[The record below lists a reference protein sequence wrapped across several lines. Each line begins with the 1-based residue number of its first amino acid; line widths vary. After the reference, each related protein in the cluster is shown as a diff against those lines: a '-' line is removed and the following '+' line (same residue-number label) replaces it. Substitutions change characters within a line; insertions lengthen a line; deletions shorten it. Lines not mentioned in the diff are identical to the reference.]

1 MSKLVCKR
9 CVLDSDIPGIEIN
22 KESGLCHFCETY
34 VPLSLQEKEEYLK
47 RIEGLFKKYSDTGNY
62 DVIFALSGGKDSS
75 YTLYKLKKDYPFLK
89 ILAVQFDNGFTSD
102 YAVINAKKMC
112 EITGCDYFK
121 LSMEKEVLYDLFR
134 KAAESYDAFPK
145 FAKYRAS
152 DICNICISVIKQKLI
167 EQAIIQ
173 KAPFIVFA
181 FTAGQSPNPIINLS
195 ANFIQW
201 SRNLFEKQLQKIGV
215 EDRDEQFIIKNEVI
229 KNIGEPAPSILHPLC
244 LWEYSEDKV
253 LETVIGLGWK
263 PPELNDSNST
273 NCTLNSFACYN
284 HLEKYGFH
292 PYAFDIAGLV
302 RSGEMPR
309 GEGLEKLHQELS
321 EPLIEEAAE
330 KLEVKVNNPKKILLK
345 I

>member
-1 MSKLVCKR
+1 MSKLVCKK

-22 KESGLCHFCETY
+22 EESGLCHFCETY
-34 VPLSLQEKEEYLK
+34 VPLSSQEKEQYLN
-47 RIEGLFKKYSDTGNY
+47 RIEELFSGYSGRGNY

-89 ILAVQFDNGFTSD
+89 VLAVQFDNGFTSD
-102 YAVINAKKMC
+102 YAVENAKKMC

-121 LSMEKEVLYDLFR
+121 LTMEKEVLYELFR

-152 DICNICISVIKQKLI
+152 DICNICISVIKQKLM
-167 EQAIIQ
+167 EQAIVQ

-181 FTAGQSPNPIINLS
+181 FTAGQSPNPIIKLS
-195 ANFIQW
+195 ANFMQW

-215 EDRDEQFIIKNEVI
+215 EDRDEQFLIKNEVI
-229 KNIGEPAPSILHPLC
+229 KNIGEVAPSILHPLC
-244 LWEYSEDKV
+244 LWDYSEDRV
-253 LETVIGLGWK
+253 LETVVNLGWK
-263 PPELNDSNST
+263 APDLNDSNST

-302 RSGEMPR
+302 RSSEMSR
-309 GEGLEKLHQELS
+309 EEGLEKLHKELS
-321 EPLIEEAAE
+321 QLLIKDAAE
-330 KLEVKVNNPKKILLK
+330 KLEIKINNSQK
-345 I
+345 